1 MNRRHPTRSVLFL
14 LLTLLFYSQ
23 CKKEEVTPDCNLS
36 AICNHTNTTIGNNGT
51 ATVVP
56 SGNHRAATYLWSNGK
71 TTATITGLATGTYT
85 VTVTENPSCTFVCN
99 VNIQEQVCNLSA
111 TAIGTDVSCNSG
123 TDGTATATATGNL
136 VPVTY
141 LWSNGATTASILG
154 LTAGTYTVTVTET
167 PICTAVASYTVTEPT
182 LLDAACNKTDATT
195 IGGNQGT
202 ATVNGTGGTAPYT
215 YLWSNDLVIAS
226 ITGLTA
232 GTYSV
237 TVTDLNGCTANC
249 MLTVQEPGCNLSAT
263 ATGTDVSCN
272 GGNDGTATAT
282 ATGNLVPVTYLW
294 SNSSTTASITG
305 LTAGTYTVTV
315 TEVPTCTA
323 VTSYTVT
330 ESSSLTVSAVATDA
344 LCNGG
349 NGSILVSASGG
360 TSPYS
365 GEGTFSEVAGTYAYT
380 VSDANGCSATASATV
395 AEPTILVVICN
406 HTDATSIGGADGT
419 ASVYAYD
426 GVSPYTY
433 LWSNGEITANITGLI
448 AGTYS
453 VTVTDANGCTV
464 NCSTTV
470 FD

>member
-1 MNRRHPTRSVLFL
+1 MNKKLRTRSVLFL

-36 AICNHTNTTIGNNGT
+36 AIGYYTNTTIGNNGT
-51 ATVVP
+51 ATVVS

-71 TTATITGLATGTYT
+71 TTATITSLAAGTYT

-99 VNIQEQVCNLSA
+99 VNIQEQTCNLSA
-111 TAIGTDVSCNSG
+111 SADGTNVLCNAG

-141 LWSNGATTASILG
+141 LWSNGATTVSITG

-167 PICTAVASYTVTEPT
+167 PTCTAVASYTVTEPT
-182 LLDAACNKTDATT
+182 LLDAVCNKTNATT

-202 ATVNGTGGTAPYT
+202 ATVNATGGTAPYT

-226 ITGLTA
+226 ISGLTA

-237 TVTDLNGCTANC
+237 TVTDNNGCTANC
-249 MLTVQEPGCNLSAT
+249 MVTVQEPGCNLSAT

-272 GGNDGTATAT
+272 GGNDGTATAIV
-282 ATGNLVPVTYLW
+282 TGNLVPVTYLW
-294 SNSSTTASITG
+294 SNSATTASISG
-305 LTAGTYTVTV
+305 LVTGTYIVTV
-315 TEVPTCTA
+315 TEVSTCTA

-330 ESSSLTVSAVATDA
+330 EPIVLTVSAVATDA

-365 GEGTFSEVAGTYAYT
+365 GKGTFSEAAGYYAYT

-419 ASVYAYD
+419 
-426 GVSPYTY
+426 VSGIATGGAAPYTY
-433 LWSNGEITANITGLI
+433 LWSNGEITANITGLT

-453 VTVTDANGCTV
+453 LTVTDANGCTV

>member
-1 MNRRHPTRSVLFL
+1 MNKKLRTRSVLFL

-36 AICNHTNTTIGNNGT
+36 AFCYVTAIVIGNNGT
-51 ATVVP
+51 ATAVP
-56 SGNHRAATYLWSNGK
+56 IDNQRAVTYLWSNGK
-71 TTATITGLATGTYT
+71 TTDTITGLAAGTYT
-85 VTVTENPSCTFVCN
+85 VTVTENPSCTFVLSTTIRDCS
-99 VNIQEQVCNLSA
+99 LSA
-111 TAIGTDVSCNSG
+111 V
-123 TDGTATATATGNL
+123 
-136 VPVTY
+136 
-141 LWSNGATTASILG
+141 
-154 LTAGTYTVTVTET
+154 
-167 PICTAVASYTVTEPT
+167 
-182 LLDAACNKTDATT
+182 
-195 IGGNQGT
+195 
-202 ATVNGTGGTAPYT
+202 
-215 YLWSNDLVIAS
+215 
-226 ITGLTA
+226 
-232 GTYSV
+232 
-237 TVTDLNGCTANC
+237 
-249 MLTVQEPGCNLSAT
+249 
-263 ATGTDVSCN
+263 ATGTNISCN
-272 GGNDGTATAT
+272 GGNDGTATA
-282 ATGNLVPVTYLW
+282 AVTGNLLFPVTYLW
-294 SNSSTTASITG
+294 SNDSTTASILG

-330 ESSSLTVSAVATDA
+330 ESSPLTVSAVATDA

-464 NCSTTV
+464 ICSTTV